1 MKTKRILAAILA
13 CSMAFGMSVN
23 ALAAGELD
31 GTVDGALSGNA
42 TVKPATIKVSTP
54 SNLAFSID
62 PYNLNSK
69 GQVSP
74 SAVTKISNL
83 SNVPVDLV
91 VSSCKA
97 TPEGEAVIATGV
109 PAATITTK
117 SAYLL
122 VRSAPTTTAATVSAI
137 KILGTG
143 LDDKFKAATATVA
156 GDIAA
161 TAAGAGKGLLLANLV
176 AADCTDPLAPVAKDN
191 TGVVEI
197 GVVGAVATAPTIP
210 WKTADKV
217 KVDLSFRVVPK
228 MPTVV
233 AP

>member
-54 SNLAFSID
+54 TNLAFSID
-62 PYNLNSK
+62 PYNLKGK

-74 SAVTKISNL
+74 SATTKITNL

-117 SAYLL
+117 SAYLI
-122 VRSAPTTTAATVSAI
+122 VRTAPTTTGATASAI
-137 KILGTG
+137 KLLGTSTE
-143 LDDKFKAATATVA
+143 DRFKAATATAV
-156 GDIAA
+156 GDVAA
-161 TAAGAGKGLLLANLV
+161 TATGAGKGLLLANLV
-176 AADCTDPLAPVAKDN
+176 AADYTDPDAPVAKDT

-197 GVVGAVATAPTIP
+197 GVVGAVATAPATP
-210 WKTADKV
+210 WKTTDKV